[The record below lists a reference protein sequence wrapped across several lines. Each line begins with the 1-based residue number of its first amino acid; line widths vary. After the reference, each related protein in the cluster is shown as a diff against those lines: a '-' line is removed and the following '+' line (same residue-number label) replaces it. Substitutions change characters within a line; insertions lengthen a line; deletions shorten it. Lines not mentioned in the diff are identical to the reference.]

1 MRTYLF
7 VTWKDLEL
15 RLMILADMIRFRE
28 QKPHLIVAIARGG
41 LTIAHILSDLLEL
54 PVASFT
60 VSSYK
65 DLKRTDDL
73 NMTYRVGGRLKQK
86 RVLLVDDVS
95 DTGKTFVRAIK
106 YLKQCG
112 AIEVI
117 PVALFTKPESEFRP
131 AHSVTRTDAW
141 VIFPW
146 DQFETM
152 KALHKEWMKE
162 EILSPEELRVRFSKL
177 GFSQN
182 HITRFLSVNL
192 VGDVFL
198 LSLPSSSG

>member
-7 VTWKDLEL
+7 VTWDDLNN

-28 QKPHLIVAIARGG
+28 KKPDLIVAIARGG
-41 LTIAHILSDLLEL
+41 LTIAHLLSDLLEL

-65 DLKRTDDL
+65 DLKRTGEFT
-73 NMTYRVGGRLKQK
+73 MPFRVGGRLDKM

-95 DTGKTFVRAIK
+95 DSGKTFVRAIK
-106 YLKQCG
+106 YLKHCG
-112 AIEVI
+112 ANEVI
-117 PVALFTKPESEFRP
+117 PIAPFTKPKSEFHP
-131 AHSVTRTDAW
+131 EHYVERTDAW

-152 KALHKEWMKE
+152 KSLNAEWAKKE
-162 EILSPEELRVRFSKL
+162 ELDHDELRKRFTDL
-177 GFSQN
+177 GFSKN

-192 VGDVFL
+192 IGEIFFK
-198 LSLPSSSG
+198 